1 MSRLEKTIL
10 FPILLGV
17 IFLGACS
24 NNLWD
29 EVPTPIASFIEQY
42 FPGSGVKEFS
52 ETDTSYRV
60 KINNG
65 ATLVFDSEYG
75 WTSINGNWV
84 HLP

>member
-1 MSRLEKTIL
+1 MFLNLKNINFVIHPKYPICPMSRLEKTIL

-42 FPGSGVKEFS
+42 FLAAV
-52 ETDTSYRV
+52 
-60 KINNG
+60 
-65 ATLVFDSEYG
+65 
-75 WTSINGNWV
+75 
-84 HLP
+84 